1 MNRFAQLCALSAHS
15 SRARHFL
22 ARYAMSFQIA
32 TACFDARCCL
42 PCASLSYRVT
52 SGGTGSNEVLSRQYR
67 RCLHHA
73 HARYSTG
80 CRTPIYLSVIAS
92 EVLLL
97 ARQLLACQHS
107 IPLPHLAAHEKGAKS
122 LLSLHHLSAGCRG
135 MPDLWPQKSS

>member
-52 SGGTGSNEVLSRQYR
+52 RIKMRSSVAFQYR

-73 HARYSTG
+73 HARCSTG
-80 CRTPIYLSVIAS
+80 CSTPIYLSVIAS